1 MGGGGGGTGVNDGVR
16 FLKNLL
22 MLVCIFEDLDRMSAG
37 LDAVKEECASVK
49 ESSPP
54 APPQQSAHIACAEPC
69 SASAKSCDPFGS
81 GIGDLAEIS
90 QDVSHP
96 SPLPESDR
104 CSGNL
109 LPAVVPAPPPAELDA
124 AADGST
130 GAKDTQ
136 KRRKGPNIC
145 LHGRVWSVCR
155 QCGGGSICQHN
166 RRRSVC
172 KDCGGGGI
180 CEHGKQK
187 TQCKACGG
195 ACVCPHGKQK
205 SQCKDC
211 GGGSICPHD
220 RVRSKCRECGG
231 GSICRHKKRR
241 SMCVDCGGGSVCEH
255 GKRKLMCKLC
265 SEPSPSA
272 APAVP
277 PPSKRFTRE
286 DYLRILLQSPA
297 GTTALAAPPVAP
309 LAPAPSFHFP
319 TAAESLASMYAVAT
333 SFSNLEFLK
342 FLEASAAQPAA
353 FALPS
358 AFPLVNPFASSMI
371 LGVSPLLPS
380 QCTSAAAPP
389 SFNAVQNTMSFSQNP
404 LSFNHT

>member
-1 MGGGGGGTGVNDGVR
+1 MGGGSGGVEGNDGVR

-22 MLVCIFEDLDRMSAG
+22 MFVWVIEDLDRMSSV

-49 ESSPP
+49 ESSPTGP
-54 APPQQSAHIACAEPC
+54 AQQNAPITSSQASHCP
-69 SASAKSCDPFGS
+69 ASAKSCDSIDSEISHP
-81 GIGDLAEIS
+81 AEIS
-90 QDVSHP
+90 QNASQP
-96 SPLPESDR
+96 SQLPESDS

-109 LPAVVPAPPPAELDA
+109 LPAAAAIPLKAELDA
-124 AADGST
+124 AAEGST
-130 GAKDTQ
+130 GTKDAQ

-265 SEPSPSA
+265 SEPSPA
-272 APAVP
+272 APC
-277 PPSKRFTRE
+277 PPSKKFTRE
-286 DYLRILLQSPA
+286 DYLRILLESPA
-297 GTTALAAPPVAP
+297 GTAAPSAP
-309 LAPAPSFHFP
+309 SLTAAPSFHFP

-342 FLEASAAQPAA
+342 LLEASAAQPSLT
-353 FALPS
+353 LPS
-358 AFPLVNPFASSMI
+358 GFPLVNPFASSMI
-371 LGVSPLLPS
+371 LGVSPLMPS
-380 QCTSAAAPP
+380 QCPSAAAPP
-389 SFNAVQNTMSFSQNP
+389 TFNAMQNPLSFSPNP